1 MNLTGFPAI
10 DSLNLRLA
18 RGLDDIDKSSI
29 TGSTTDILNGAAGVA
44 EDGINAAS
52 STVQNTA
59 SQAQDHVNSLVKQLK
74 SDLPDYYSIG
84 LLGYCKDDK
93 VKHTWCSAPKTSF
106 AFNLSNILGSI
117 SSDLEK
123 AVPGITNS
131 TLQGYHKVSK
141 AVIWLYIFGLS
152 STVFSICCAARAVFF
167 SGGRKLLVLS
177 CTVSLY

>member
-1 MNLTGFPAI
+1 MSVVEQIKKA
-10 DSLNLRLA
+10 
-18 RGLDDIDKSSI
+18 
-29 TGSTTDILNGAAGVA
+29 
-44 EDGINAAS
+44 AAS
-52 STVQNTA
+52 TISELYTIPVHPADIPVNATKTEFEGDYTVVLFA
-59 SQAQDHVNSLVKQLK
+59 LVKQLK

-123 AVPGITNS
+123 VIPGITKS

-152 STVFSICCAARAVFF
+152 STVFSIFCAARAVFF

-177 CTVSLY
+177 CTVSS